1 MISLIGKNVRK
12 SLTNKI
18 YDFLFK
24 KSKQKLFFRGFS
36 VRKNFLL
43 KKILLI
49 LFKKNKLLNITIPY
63 KEEAFFFANYICK
76 NSSLFNSINCIFLY
90 KNCTIGFNT
99 DGIGFL
105 KDFKKKF
112 FIKKKPNILVLG
124 MGGAFKGIINFIKKI
139 KHKNIFLDNRKKK
152 KIIMFIKK
160 EKYLK
165 VYKNEKFKI
174 LINTVPTQF
183 LFNFIKNK
191 KIPIK
196 KKTLCYDIGY
206 LNKTKV
212 SYLTNFFF
220 NGTGM
225 LLFQAIENFK
235 ILLKIQNERITRIS

>member
-24 KSKQKLFFRGFS
+24 KSKQKLVFKGFS
-36 VRKNFLL
+36 LKKKFLL

-49 LFKKNKLLNITIPY
+49 FFRKNILLNITIPY
-63 KEEAFFFANYICK
+63 KEEVFLFTNYICK

-90 KNCTIGFNT
+90 KNCTMGFNT

-105 KDFKKKF
+105 KDFKKKVS
-112 FIKKKPNILVLG
+112 IKKKVNILVLG
-124 MGGAFKGIINFIKKI
+124 TGGAFKGIINFVKKI
-139 KHKNIFLDNRKKK
+139 KHKNILLDNRKKK
-152 KIIMFIKK
+152 KVTMFLK
-160 EKYLK
+160 EKKFLK
-165 VYKNEKFKI
+165 AYENEKFKI
-174 LINTVPTQF
+174 LINTIPTQF
-183 LFNFIKNK
+183 LYNFLKNK

-206 LNKTKV
+206 LNKTKT
-212 SYLTNFFF
+212 SCLTNFFYS
-220 NGTGM
+220 GTGM

-235 ILLKIQNERITRIS
+235 IFLKIKNERIT